1 MKTILIIEPVVSE
14 LEAQMNFCRRSSD
27 NLTVVPARDCQK
39 SQAILQERQ
48 IDLILCSTSFPGEE
62 RCQTLETLAR
72 EFPYIPILGISDS
85 PDQDSEMAQSAGAC
99 GCFEKPLKDNFHLEK
114 IYELAEASNA
124 GTIQGIPLHSLL
136 QMHENDGQTC
146 TLHIFSAA
154 GEGYIYVEDGSVIN
168 AEVEDLS
175 GEEAF
180 YQLISWDEVI
190 IDIKYYNRTQRREI
204 ASPLITMIMEGVRRK
219 DERAELDS
227 QSLSLARPKQ
237 KLQQASMAGMRLA
250 LNIGQ
255 NLSIEFDSIEGVLE
269 SLLVG
274 MIPDH
279 LLIITTP
286 SHFIV
291 TDTGV
296 KVGQVIVVKFTHM
309 EKLFLFRARVSRVLN
324 TPRHLIFLD
333 YPSVIHFH
341 DIRKAERAAAS
352 FPCSLKTEEGAVFNG
367 LFKDISSSGAL
378 LKVSQQEN
386 ENLPEIDIAQ
396 RLWLSCVL
404 PEIDE
409 QLELVGIVKNF
420 KKDERG
426 IQVGL
431 EFSTSHPQLD
441 ESINRY
447 LKTVKLQQ
455 S

>member
-62 RCQTLETLAR
+62 RCHTLETLAR

-154 GEGYIYVEDGSVIN
+154 GEGHIYVEDGSVIN
-168 AEVEDLS
+168 AEVDDLS

-190 IDIKYYNRTQRREI
+190 IDIKYYNRTRRREI

-227 QSLSLARPKQ
+227 QSISLARPKQ

-255 NLSIEFDSIEGVLE
+255 NLSIEFDSIEGELE

-279 LLIITTP
+279 LLIITIP

-291 TDTGV
+291 TDTEV
-296 KVGQVIVVKFTHM
+296 NAGQVIVVKFTHM
-309 EKLFLFRARVSRVLN
+309 ERLFLFRARVSRVLN

-352 FPCSLKTEEGAVFNG
+352 FPCSLKTENGAVFNG

-378 LKVSQQEN
+378 LKVSQQDN
-386 ENLPEIDIAQ
+386 EKLPEIDIAQ
-396 RLWLSCVL
+396 RIWLSCAL

-431 EFSTSHPQLD
+431 EFSTTYPQLD

-455 S
+455 V

>member
-1 MKTILIIEPVVSE
+1 
-14 LEAQMNFCRRSSD
+14 
-27 NLTVVPARDCQK
+27 
-39 SQAILQERQ
+39 
-48 IDLILCSTSFPGEE
+48 
-62 RCQTLETLAR
+62 
-72 EFPYIPILGISDS
+72 
-85 PDQDSEMAQSAGAC
+85 MAQSAGAC

-154 GEGYIYVEDGSVIN
+154 GEGHIYVEDGSVIN
-168 AEVEDLS
+168 AEVDDLS

-190 IDIKYYNRTQRREI
+190 IDIKYYNRTRRREI

-227 QSLSLARPKQ
+227 QSISLARPKQ

-255 NLSIEFDSIEGVLE
+255 NLSIEFDSIEGELE

-279 LLIITTP
+279 LLIITIP

-291 TDTGV
+291 TDTEV
-296 KVGQVIVVKFTHM
+296 NAGQVIVVKFTHM

-352 FPCSLKTEEGAVFNG
+352 FPCSLKTENGAVFNG

-378 LKVSQQEN
+378 LKVSQQDN
-386 ENLPEIDIAQ
+386 EKLPEIDIAQ
-396 RLWLSCVL
+396 RIWLSCAL

-431 EFSTSHPQLD
+431 EFSTTYPQLD

-455 S
+455 V

>member
-14 LEAQMNFCRRSSD
+14 LESQMNFCRRSSD
-27 NLTVVPARDCQK
+27 NLTVVPARDFHK
-39 SQAILQERQ
+39 SQAIVRERQ
-48 IDLILCSTSFPGEE
+48 IDLILCSTSFPDENC
-62 RCQTLETLAR
+62 CQTLGALAQ
-72 EFPYIPILGISDS
+72 EFPYIPILGISRY
-85 PDQDSEMAQSAGAC
+85 PDKDSETAQSAGAC
-99 GCFEKPLKDNFHLEK
+99 GCFGKPLKDNHHLEK
-114 IYELAEASNA
+114 IYDLAEASNA

-168 AEVEDLS
+168 AEIDALS

-180 YQLISWDEVI
+180 YRLISWDEVI
-190 IDIKYYNRTQRREI
+190 IDIKYYNRTRRREI
-204 ASPLITMIMEGVRRK
+204 STPLISMIMEGVRRK
-219 DERAELDS
+219 DELTELGS
-227 QSLSLARPKQ
+227 QSLALAKPKQ

-255 NLSIEFDSIEGVLE
+255 NLSIEFESIEGALE

-291 TDTGV
+291 TDTEV
-296 KVGQVIVVKFTHM
+296 RAGQVIVIKFTHM
-309 EKLFLFRARVSRVLN
+309 EKLFLFRARISRVLN
-324 TPRHLIFLD
+324 TPRHLLFID

-352 FPCSLKTEEGAVFNG
+352 FPCSLKTQDGKVSRG

-378 LKVSQQEN
+378 LKISQEEN
-386 ENLPEIDIAQ
+386 ENMPEIDIAQ
-396 RLWLSCVL
+396 RISLSCAL

-431 EFSTSHPQLD
+431 EFSTTYPQLD

-447 LKTVKLQQ
+447 LKTVKLREV
-455 S
+455 

>member
-48 IDLILCSTSFPGEE
+48 IDLILCSTSFPEEE

-154 GEGYIYVEDGSVIN
+154 GEGHIYVEDGSVIN
-168 AEVEDLS
+168 AEVDDLS

-190 IDIKYYNRTQRREI
+190 IDIKYYNRTRRREI

-227 QSLSLARPKQ
+227 QSISLARPKQ

-255 NLSIEFDSIEGVLE
+255 NLSIEFDSIEGELE

-279 LLIITTP
+279 LLIITIP

-291 TDTGV
+291 TDTEV
-296 KVGQVIVVKFTHM
+296 NAGQVIVVKFTHM

-352 FPCSLKTEEGAVFNG
+352 FPCSLKTENGAVFNG

-378 LKVSQQEN
+378 LKVSQQDN
-386 ENLPEIDIAQ
+386 EKLPEIDIAQ
-396 RLWLSCVL
+396 RIWLSCAL

-431 EFSTSHPQLD
+431 EFSTTYPQLD

-455 S
+455 V

>member
-48 IDLILCSTSFPGEE
+48 IDLILCSTSFPREE

-154 GEGYIYVEDGSVIN
+154 GEGHIYVEDGSVIN
-168 AEVEDLS
+168 AEVDDLS

-190 IDIKYYNRTQRREI
+190 IDIKYYNRTRRREI

-227 QSLSLARPKQ
+227 QSISLARPKQ

-255 NLSIEFDSIEGVLE
+255 NLSIEFDSIEGELE

-279 LLIITTP
+279 LLIITIP

-291 TDTGV
+291 TDTEV
-296 KVGQVIVVKFTHM
+296 NAGQVIVVKFTHM

-352 FPCSLKTEEGAVFNG
+352 FPCSLKTENGAVFNG

-378 LKVSQQEN
+378 LKVSQQDN
-386 ENLPEIDIAQ
+386 EKLPEIDIAQ
-396 RLWLSCVL
+396 RIWLSCAL

-431 EFSTSHPQLD
+431 EFSTTYPQLD

-455 S
+455 V

>member
-1 MKTILIIEPVVSE
+1 MKTILIIEPVVAE
-14 LEAQMNFCRRSSD
+14 LESQMNFCRHSSD
-27 NLTVVPARDCQK
+27 NLTVVPARDYQK

-48 IDLILCSTSFPGEE
+48 IDLILCSTSFPDEE
-62 RCQTLETLAR
+62 NCHTLEALAR
-72 EFPYIPILGISDS
+72 EFPYIPILGISNS
-85 PDQDSEMAQSAGAC
+85 PDQDSETAQSAGAC
-99 GCFEKPLKDNFHLEK
+99 GCFEKPLKDGHHLEK
-114 IYELAEASNA
+114 IYDLAEASNA

-146 TLHIFSAA
+146 TLHIFSTV

-168 AEVEDLS
+168 AEVDGLS

-190 IDIKYYNRTQRREI
+190 IDIKYYNRTRRREI
-204 ASPLITMIMEGVRRK
+204 SMPLITMIMEGVRRK
-219 DERAELDS
+219 DERIELAP
-227 QSLSLARPKQ
+227 QSISLAKPKQ

-255 NLSIEFDSIEGVLE
+255 NLGIEFDSIDGTLE
-269 SLLVG
+269 SILVG
-274 MIPDH
+274 MIADH
-279 LLIITTP
+279 FLIITTP

-291 TDTGV
+291 TDTEV
-296 KVGQVIVVKFTHM
+296 RQGQVIVVKFTHL

-324 TPRHLIFLD
+324 TPRHLLFLD

-341 DIRKAERAAAS
+341 DIRKTERAAAC
-352 FPCSLKTEEGAVFNG
+352 FPCTLKIENGDVFNG
-367 LFKDISSSGAL
+367 IFKDISGSGAL
-378 LKVSQQEN
+378 LKIPQTEN
-386 ENLPEIDIAQ
+386 ERLPEIDITQSIAI
-396 RLWLSCVL
+396 SCTL

-431 EFSTSHPQLD
+431 EFSTTYPQLD
-441 ESINRY
+441 QSINRY
-447 LKTVKLQQ
+447 LKTVKLQ
-455 S
+455 

>member
-62 RCQTLETLAR
+62 RCHTLETLAR

-154 GEGYIYVEDGSVIN
+154 GEGHIYVEDGSVIN
-168 AEVEDLS
+168 AEVDDLS

-190 IDIKYYNRTQRREI
+190 IDIKYYNRTRRREI

-219 DERAELDS
+219 DEHAELDS
-227 QSLSLARPKQ
+227 QSISLARPKQ

-255 NLSIEFDSIEGVLE
+255 NLSIEFDSIEGELE

-279 LLIITTP
+279 LLIITIP

-291 TDTGV
+291 TDTEV
-296 KVGQVIVVKFTHM
+296 NAGQVIVVKFTHM
-309 EKLFLFRARVSRVLN
+309 ERLFLFRARVSRVLN

-352 FPCSLKTEEGAVFNG
+352 FPCSLKTESGAVFNG

-378 LKVSQQEN
+378 LKVSQQDN
-386 ENLPEIDIAQ
+386 EKLPEIDIAQ
-396 RLWLSCVL
+396 RIWLSCAL

-431 EFSTSHPQLD
+431 EFSTTYPQLD

-455 S
+455 V

>member
-62 RCQTLETLAR
+62 CCQTLETLAR

-154 GEGYIYVEDGSVIN
+154 GEGHIYVEDGSVIN
-168 AEVEDLS
+168 AEIDDLS

-190 IDIKYYNRTQRREI
+190 IDIKYYNRTRRREI
-204 ASPLITMIMEGVRRK
+204 SSPLITMIMEGVRRK

-255 NLSIEFDSIEGVLE
+255 NLSIEFDSIEGELE

-274 MIPDH
+274 MIADH
-279 LLIITTP
+279 LLIITIP

-291 TDTGV
+291 TDTEV
-296 KVGQVIVVKFTHM
+296 NVGQVIVVKFTHM

-352 FPCSLKTEEGAVFNG
+352 FPCSLKTENGAVFNG

-378 LKVSQQEN
+378 LNVSQQDN

-396 RLWLSCVL
+396 RIWLSCAL

-431 EFSTSHPQLD
+431 EFSTTYPQLD

-455 S
+455 V